1 MNFDQSLKSNIPIII
16 NRNFIYFFFYL
27 FFFYSSIEINNS
39 QTQQHTDDSL
49 EDDTNY
55 YDYENL
61 PQSDKKERNK
71 RKRSNSEPRTG

>member
-16 NRNFIYFFFYL
+16 NRNFIYFFLYL

-39 QTQQHTDDSL
+39 QTQKHTDDSL

-61 PQSDKKERNK
+61 PQSDNKERNK

>member
-1 MNFDQSLKSNIPIII
+1 MNFDQGPKSNILIII
-16 NRNFIYFFFYL
+16 NRNYL
-27 FFFYSSIEINNS
+27 FFLYLFFSSSSIEINNS
-39 QTQQHTDDSL
+39 QTQQHIDDSL

-71 RKRSNSEPRTG
+71 RKRSNSEPRSG

>member
-16 NRNFIYFFFYL
+16 NRNFIYFFLYL

-39 QTQQHTDDSL
+39 QTQKHTDDSL